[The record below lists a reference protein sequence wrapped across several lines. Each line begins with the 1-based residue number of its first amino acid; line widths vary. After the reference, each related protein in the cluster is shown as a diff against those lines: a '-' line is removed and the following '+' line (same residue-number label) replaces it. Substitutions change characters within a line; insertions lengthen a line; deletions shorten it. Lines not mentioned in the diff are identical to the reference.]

1 MFRDTVYKE
10 MKERTQQAV
19 LQQIKSEREGEHV
32 DYGLLRD
39 VLAIFQ
45 EVGMG
50 SLECYENDFE
60 QALLAETGN
69 YYRRTAM
76 TWIEEDSTPDYMIK
90 AEDSLRAE
98 ESRVESYLHVATK
111 PKLLKEAEMQL
122 LGVHQTRLLEK
133 EDSGCAALLKNDK
146 RDDLAR
152 MYRLFGR
159 IPKGLDPI
167 AYLFRRHIE
176 VEGMK
181 LVQDAALA
189 VEARREKE
197 KKSSSSSKSKDSSGS
212 SKDLP
217 EHTFIRQI
225 VELQDVYM
233 NYVCNCFGG
242 SSIFHKALKE
252 AFESFCNKQVGD
264 ASPAELMA
272 SFCDLVLRKGSS
284 ERLSLDDLDN
294 TLDKVV
300 KLLAYVSD
308 KDMFAEFYRKKLGRR
323 LLNAASASE
332 DAEKGVLTRLKQQCG
347 QQFTSKMEGMVQDMQ
362 LAKEKEK
369 AFGDWLRQKEIRL
382 PIEMTV
388 TVLTTGFWPSFRP
401 LEVVL
406 PESMMTA
413 VEQYTKYHEEVNNK
427 TRRLT
432 WLLGMGSV
440 NVRAFFDKPYDLA
453 VQPSQATVL
462 AAFNDVGNAPLSFSE
477 LQNMTRLGD
486 EDLNRVL
493 FSFTMGKHKILLK
506 SPKDGGKSINKTDS
520 FSVNESFSDRAR
532 RIKIPLPPA
541 DDRRKV
547 QEEVDK
553 DRKYAID
560 AAIVR
565 IMKSR
570 RALSHSSLIMEVVQQ
585 LQRMFQPDVKVIKRS
600 IEGLIERE
608 YLERDHDNHQMY
620 KYVA

>member
-1 MFRDTVYKE
+1 MYKE
-10 MKERTQQAV
+10 IKERTQLAV
-19 LQQIKSEREGEHV
+19 LQQIKLEREGEHV

-76 TWIEEDSTPDYMIK
+76 SWIEEDSTPDYMIK

-98 ESRVESYLHVATK
+98 ECRVESYLHVATK

-122 LGVHQTRLLEK
+122 LGVHQARLLEK
-133 EDSGCAALLKNDK
+133 EDSGCAALLRNDK

-176 VEGMK
+176 AEGMK
-181 LVQDAALA
+181 LVQDAVLA

-197 KKSSSSSKSKDSSGS
+197 KKSSSGKSKDSSVS
-212 SKDLP
+212 LKDLP

-225 VELQDVYM
+225 VELQDTYM
-233 NYVCNCFGG
+233 NYVTNCFGG

-252 AFESFCNKQVGD
+252 AFESFCNKQVGG

-308 KDMFAEFYRKKLGRR
+308 KDLFAEFYRKKLGRR

-369 AFGDWLRQKEIRL
+369 NFGDWLRQKEIRL

-401 LEVVL
+401 LELVL

-440 NVRAFFDKPYDLA
+440 NVRATFDKPYDLTL
-453 VQPSQATVL
+453 QPSQAAVL
-462 AAFNDVGNAPLSFSE
+462 SAFNEVGKAPLSFGE
-477 LQNMTRLGD
+477 LQNSTRLGD
-486 EDLNRVL
+486 EDLSRVL
-493 FSFTMGKHKILLK
+493 FSFTMGKHKLLIK
-506 SPKDGGKSINKTDS
+506 SPEGGRINKTDT
-520 FSVNESFSDRAR
+520 FMLNESFADKAR

-553 DRKYAID
+553 DRKHAID

-608 YLERDHDNHQMY
+608 YLERDQENQQMY